1 MDYIFQINHW
11 TDERRI
17 IATCVDADASLNA
30 RDFEPITFSSQ
41 DLDTYPVQGFIV
53 SRLDTLVALYT
64 GSDPAKLL
72 KDAACKHESEE
83 ECHCSPVSI
92 IIPQLLAYH
101 AAALRGEIDSLNL
114 YFEETRQGDGSTRRR
129 YWLPDGQTITAF
141 DNRGQGT
148 SSEEWGRFDFLK
160 WQHSNGIFNNWYAQG
175 ISLHK
180 AWMASKRGG
189 NEKIGF

>member
-1 MDYIFQINHW
+1 MDYIFQIDHW

-17 IATCVDADASLNA
+17 VATYIDADAPLGA

-41 DLDTYPVQGFIV
+41 DLDAYPLEGFIV

-72 KDAACKHESEE
+72 KNIACEHDEQE
-83 ECHCSPVSI
+83 ECDCSPVSI
-92 IIPQLLAYH
+92 IIPRLLAYH
-101 AAALRGEIDSLNL
+101 AATLHGEIDNLSLH
-114 YFEETRQGDGSTRRR
+114 FEETRLRDGSTRRR
-129 YWLPDGQTITAF
+129 YWLPDGQTITTF

-148 SSEEWGRFDFLK
+148 RSDDWGRFDFLK
-160 WQHSNGIFNNWYAQG
+160 WQHSNVIFNNWFAQG

-189 NEKIGF
+189 DEKIGF